1 MDGLQNTFSTR
12 KYYSLV
18 YKYTKAYLN
27 SNSNVRDFS
36 APIYIYIYIAKLG
49 DKCINR
55 TKILCINIVK
65 NHLSAATIKILKTMK
80 KVSKKHLLDTI
91 FHVKVIPS
99 KHVPVPRQQ

>member
-36 APIYIYIYIAKLG
+36 ASIYIYTQQNLE
-49 DKCINR
+49 INVL
-55 TKILCINIVK
+55 TE
-65 NHLSAATIKILKTMK
+65 LKYC
-80 KVSKKHLLDTI
+80 V
-91 FHVKVIPS
+91 
-99 KHVPVPRQQ
+99 